1 MMDKIQPITTLGK
14 FAGYTLLTL
23 IISVSGCAAPEDMDI
38 GSVKVKFGS
47 HHLEGDDSAPVIMGP
62 DEITSQA
69 LAKFNHGQYASA
81 LKKFK
86 EIENRFPFS
95 RYSMLAELKS
105 ADCNYYLKKYEK
117 AIELYQKFLKE
128 HPTNEAAPYV
138 MFQIAMSY
146 YQQIGTVD
154 RDPGSASNA
163 EAAFNKLL
171 RVYPDSA
178 YSQEAKARTKAAR
191 NFLANH
197 EMYVASFYLK
207 TKKHSQSIHRLE
219 YLLDYYPETQIVP
232 EAEELLAILQAGQ
245 VPKGSW
251 RDWIPQIGLPD
262 WTIFDSFKVAP

>member
-1 MMDKIQPITTLGK
+1 MQKTQPLTTLGK
-14 FAGYTLLTL
+14 FTGSAILAMA
-23 IISVSGCAAPEDMDI
+23 ISISGCAAPEDMDI

-47 HHLEGDDSAPVIMGP
+47 HHSEEDTAPVIMGP
-62 DEITSQA
+62 DELTSQA
-69 LAKFNHGQYASA
+69 LAKFKHGQYASA
-81 LKKFK
+81 IKKFR
-86 EIENRFPFS
+86 EIENRFPFT
-95 RYSMLAELKS
+95 RYSILAELKS

-117 AIELYQKFLKE
+117 AIELYQRFLKE
-128 HPTNEAAPYV
+128 HPANEAAPYI

-146 YQQIGTVD
+146 YQQIDTVD

-163 EAAFNKLL
+163 EATFNKLL
-171 RVYPDSA
+171 QVHPDSP
-178 YSQEAKARTKAAR
+178 YSREAKARIIAAR

-207 TKKHSQSIHRLE
+207 TGKYSQSIHRLE
-219 YLLDYYPETQIVP
+219 YLLDYYPETEVVA
-232 EAEELLAILQAGQ
+232 EAEELLAILKAGR